1 MQRVTVLIPV
11 KALAL
16 GKSRLSGALSPEHR
30 VRLTE
35 DVLRRLIHLLH
46 GERRINGIAV
56 VSRDPQLRS
65 WLRGRRVRL
74 LHESGEGL
82 NAALRE
88 ARAQLPGAA
97 ALLVLPSDLAA
108 LSAQDVSAMLDA
120 AAFPD
125 GRSVVIAPDR
135 HGSGTNALLVRPPG
149 LIDFHFGPD
158 SAALHAAAARAAGVE
173 PVVYRS
179 DSIALDLDSPED
191 YELYSGQ
198 W

>member
-11 KALAL
+11 KTLAL

-46 GERRINGIAV
+46 GERRVDAIAV
-56 VSRDPQLRS
+56 VSRDPHVRS

-74 LHESGEGL
+74 LRESGEGL

-88 ARAQLPGAA
+88 ARAQLPGIA

-108 LSAQDVSAMLDA
+108 DLLAQGGVYAELERIQREGADA
-120 AAFPD
+120 AD
-125 GRSVVIAPDR
+125 YE
-135 HGSGTNALLVRPPG
+135 
-149 LIDFHFGPD
+149 
-158 SAALHAAAARAAGVE
+158 AAG
-173 PVVYRS
+173 
-179 DSIALDLDSPED
+179 ATA
-191 YELYSGQ
+191 
-198 W
+198 

>member
-1 MQRVTVLIPV
+1 MLIPV
-11 KALAL
+11 KALAF

-35 DVLRRLIHLLH
+35 DVLRRLIHLLR
-46 GERRINGIAV
+46 GERRIEGITV
-56 VSRDPQLRS
+56 VSRDPQVRI

-88 ARAQLPGAA
+88 AREQLPGVA

-120 AAFPD
+120 AAAPD
-125 GRSVVIAPDR
+125 GRCVVIAPDR
-135 HGSGTNALLVRPPG
+135 HGSGTNALLLRPPG
-149 LIDFHFGPD
+149 LIDFQFGPD
-158 SAALHAAAARAAGVE
+158 SASLHAAAARAAGVE

>member
-1 MQRVTVLIPV
+1 MLIPV
-11 KALAL
+11 KTLAL

-35 DVLRRLIHLLH
+35 DILRRLFHLLR
-46 GERRINGIAV
+46 GERRVDAIAV
-56 VSRDPQLRS
+56 VSRDPQLRA

-74 LHESGEGL
+74 LPESGNGL
-82 NAALRE
+82 NAALSE

-108 LSAQDVSAMLDA
+108 LSVHDVDA
-120 AAFPD
+120 ILNAGASPG
-125 GRSVVIAPDR
+125 GRCVVIAPDR
-135 HGSGTNALLVRPPG
+135 HGTGTNALLVRPPG
-149 LIDFHFGPD
+149 LIDFQFGPD
-158 SAALHAAAARAAGVE
+158 SAALHASAARAAGVE

-179 DSIALDLDSPED
+179 ESIALDLDSPED

>member
-1 MQRVTVLIPV
+1 VVIPV
-11 KALAL
+11 KTLAL
-16 GKSRLSGALSPEHR
+16 GKSRLSVALSPEHR

-35 DVLRRLIHLLH
+35 DVLRRLIHLLR
-46 GERRINGIAV
+46 GERRVDAIAV
-56 VSRDPQLRS
+56 VSRDPQLRL

-74 LHESGEGL
+74 LRESGEGL
-82 NAALRE
+82 NAALSE
-88 ARAQLPGAA
+88 ARAQLPGVA

-108 LSAQDVSAMLDA
+108 LSAHDVAAMLDA
-120 AAFPD
+120 AASPD
-125 GRSVVIAPDR
+125 GPCVVIAPDR
-135 HGSGTNALLVRPPG
+135 HGAGTNALLVRPPG
-149 LIDFHFGPD
+149 LIDFQFGPD
-158 SAALHAAAARAAGVE
+158 SAARHAAAARAAGVE